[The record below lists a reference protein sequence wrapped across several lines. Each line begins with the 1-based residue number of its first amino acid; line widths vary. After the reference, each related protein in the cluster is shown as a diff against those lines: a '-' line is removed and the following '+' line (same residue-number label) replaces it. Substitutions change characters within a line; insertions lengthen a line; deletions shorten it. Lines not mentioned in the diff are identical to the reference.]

1 MIFSCKECAVCSMPT
16 LFQEF
21 RKQLNRGMESNV
33 DVEMENLQEQQNQ
46 SNQSIPQEMKLSAGN
61 LSERESIEG
70 EARNGGEHAS
80 DEDIAE
86 RIAVEALGGLKQP
99 FLQRVQNIPLVGRTV
114 SSISHAYESTKNSS
128 GVLKY
133 SAESVESLSSLIS
146 KPVLSTLEPVLG
158 PLDRF
163 ASNQLDK
170 VNFLL
175 LVFLIVVHW
184 LAGTCS
190 SLRCCPRDHKN

>member
-1 MIFSCKECAVCSMPT
+1 ME
-16 LFQEF
+16 
-21 RKQLNRGMESNV
+21 RK
-33 DVEMENLQEQQNQ
+33 DIDMENLQEQEPIHQFEVPAEEVEL
-46 SNQSIPQEMKLSAGN
+46 SRGQERRLC
-61 LSERESIEG
+61 EEG
-70 EARNGGEHAS
+70 VS

-114 SSISHAYESTKNSS
+114 SSISHAYESTKNSN

-146 KPVLSTLEPVLG
+146 KPVLSTLEPVLR

-170 VNFLL
+170 VIFSAW
-175 LVFLIVVHW
+175 F
-184 LAGTCS
+184 
-190 SLRCCPRDHKN
+190 SL

>member
-1 MIFSCKECAVCSMPT
+1 
-16 LFQEF
+16 
-21 RKQLNRGMESNV
+21 
-33 DVEMENLQEQQNQ
+33 MENLLQEQQNQ
-46 SNQSIPQEMKLSAGN
+46 SNRQEIKLSAGN
-61 LSERESIEG
+61 QSERESIEG
-70 EARNGGEHAS
+70 EARNGGGELVS

-175 LVFLIVVHW
+175 LVFLIVVLMAGW
-184 LAGTCS
+184 LAHA
-190 SLRCCPRDHKN
+190 RV